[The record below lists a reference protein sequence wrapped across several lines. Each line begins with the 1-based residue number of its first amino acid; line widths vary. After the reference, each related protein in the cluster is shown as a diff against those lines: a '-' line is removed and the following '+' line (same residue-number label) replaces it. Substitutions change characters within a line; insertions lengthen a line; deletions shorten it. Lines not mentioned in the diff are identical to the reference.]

1 MYEDLV
7 LRRKDRA
14 ITSSMSISR
23 YTRRKHK
30 FIMKKIK
37 RLIRDN
43 PKLKKHFFK
52 SKYINAGNNNYYP
65 MYYMTRR
72 GFTLVFDGYDTEL
85 DLVTRKEFEKQFD
98 KVEFDIKYFPY
109 DKRIMKPKLS
119 IDDLYFDDDE
129 YFRGDMMLCGD
140 NETWIPYCSICLEEG
155 EYYDE

>member
-52 SKYINAGNNNYYP
+52 SKYINAGNGNYYP
-65 MYYMTRR
+65 MYYMTRH
-72 GFTLVFDGYDTEL
+72 GFNLVYDGYNTEL
-85 DLVTRKEFEKQFD
+85 DLTVREAFEKQFD
-98 KVEFDIKYFPY
+98 EVEFKIKCLPY
-109 DKRIMKPKLS
+109 DKRLMKPKIS
-119 IDDLYFDDDE
+119 IDDISFEDDGYFK
-129 YFRGDMMLCGD
+129 GDMMLCGD

-155 EYYDE
+155 EDYE